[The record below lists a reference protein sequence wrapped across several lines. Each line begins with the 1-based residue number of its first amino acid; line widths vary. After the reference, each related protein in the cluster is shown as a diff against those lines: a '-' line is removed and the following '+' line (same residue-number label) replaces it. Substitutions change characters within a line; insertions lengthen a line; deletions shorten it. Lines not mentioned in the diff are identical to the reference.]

1 MENALLGR
9 SVVHLGGRHQA
20 LDGMRL
26 IGFLFGGLGLYVWAA
41 RMFLQEV
48 ADSVEYIT

>member
-1 MENALLGR
+1 M
-9 SVVHLGGRHQA
+9 HLGGRHQA